1 MKGKIIA
8 AGVILSI
15 ACIFVL
21 GMTVMKGGDK
31 SAKTE

>member
-1 MKGKIIA
+1 MKNKIII

-21 GMTVMKGGDK
+21 GMSVMKGGEKKCED
-31 SAKTE
+31 

>member
-1 MKGKIIA
+1 MKSKTII

-21 GMTVMKGGDK
+21 GMAVLKGGDK
-31 SAKTE
+31 KCENA